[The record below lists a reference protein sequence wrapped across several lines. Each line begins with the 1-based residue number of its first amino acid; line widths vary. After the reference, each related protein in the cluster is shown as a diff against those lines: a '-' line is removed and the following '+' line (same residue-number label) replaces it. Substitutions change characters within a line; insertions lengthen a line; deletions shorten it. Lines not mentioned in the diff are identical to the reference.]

1 MHDKTGVAV
10 PQHIPDP
17 IQSECLVHVGASVYA
32 LTTNRQKKIKSK
44 VFI

>member
-17 IQSECLVHVGASVYA
+17 IQSECLVHVV
-32 LTTNRQKKIKSK
+32 QK
-44 VFI
+44 VFILLVNKFVSF